1 MTYPLKSISR
11 LSERL
16 KYLRQVASL
25 TQADLAVMAGT
36 TQQAIQQAETG
47 KARQPRYLHRI
58 AKELGVP
65 FEWLAFNDLP
75 SSSKMSG
82 KPGLTERE
90 NEVLNGFRAM
100 SRKEQNLILTVIKA
114 RGQKEE

>member
-1 MTYPLKSISR
+1 MLKSIPK
-11 LSERL
+11 LAERL
-16 KYLRQVASL
+16 KYVRLVKGLS
-25 TQADLAVMAGT
+25 QADLAGIAGT

-65 FEWLAFNDLP
+65 FEWLAFNDVP
-75 SSSKMSG
+75 SSSKVSG

-90 NEVLNGFRAM
+90 NEVLSGFRAM

-114 RGQKEE
+114 RGKEE